1 MIITPKNTFEPN
13 REYAFRIVK
22 DNIISMEIKPG
33 SLIGEQEIATQL
45 GISRTPVHEAYLELS
60 KSKIVNILPQK
71 GCSVSLID
79 YELIKESRFLR
90 IAVET
95 ALLKEACDVITEE
108 EIQQLYA
115 NIKLQQFYLKNDP
128 PKFYDLDNEFHKSIY
143 VACNKLQCF
152 YMVGLMS
159 LHFDRVRSLSLR
171 TIKDNKLVSDH
182 IAIADA
188 LAAHDKDA
196 VVEAFNKHMSRFD
209 LDWDIIKKEYSEY
222 IAE

>member
-1 MIITPKNTFEPN
+1 MIITPKQTFEPN

-22 DNIISMEIKPG
+22 DNIINMEIKPG

-90 IAVET
+90 ISVET
-95 ALLKEACDVITEE
+95 ALIKEACDVATEE
-108 EIQQLYA
+108 DIQKLYA
-115 NIKLQQFYLKNDP
+115 NIKLQQFYLENDP
-128 PKFYDLDNEFHKSIY
+128 PKFLDLDNEFHKDIY
-143 VACNKLQCF
+143 VACNKMQCF
-152 YMVGLMS
+152 YMVSLMS
-159 LHFDRVRSLSLR
+159 LHFDRVRSLSLK
-171 TIKDNKLVSDH
+171 TIKDQKLVSDH
-182 IAIADA
+182 KAIADA
-188 LAAHDKDA
+188 IAAHDKDA
-196 VVEAFNKHMSRFD
+196 AVAAFTKHMSRFE